1 MKESKKKMYYVN
13 IKHSA
18 ICLCAIVLG
27 TILSSHKYKMITNA
41 YNNTNK
47 LAIIIIIYT
56 NM

>member
-1 MKESKKKMYYVN
+1 MYYVN